1 MLADERIEKYEEEI
15 LKLKNDEHTKFYDI
29 KILSK
34 CRKEILDNRLGYS
47 FAVTIYRAI
56 LYLNIDVAGIYKNQ
70 KHITGYRNL
79 FQWEWDEIFE
89 VCIKAN
95 KLGLEIVPKLN
106 PNNDFSYLNSN
117 EQQKLM
123 EVYDYAISKYFE
135 ILLRI
140 NINYLND
147 RNSFLNRM
155 MKLGDIHGMSEPE
168 LVTFAN
174 KALSMGINVANITS
188 SDELEEIYKKVFP
201 EI

>member
-1 MLADERIEKYEEEI
+1 MLEDERIEKYEEEI

-147 RNSFLNRM
+147 RNSF
-155 MKLGDIHGMSEPE
+155 
-168 LVTFAN
+168 
-174 KALSMGINVANITS
+174 
-188 SDELEEIYKKVFP
+188 
-201 EI
+201 